1 MAQTNFRDLL
11 ERTKTT
17 LQLKCIAGAQGLSRL
32 LHVDIFVTRAG
43 LLLAPVETNY
53 PPDKTILV
61 LGRKELSYF
70 QQLRGVQRSNSVRA
84 MLDTSPLAIM
94 VTRGQEVPRIL
105 INACLERTIPLFV
118 SPLPTQRLMSELE
131 IWIDENSRE
140 SISMHGVLVDVLG
153 VGILIVGPSAIGKS
167 EAALELITRGH
178 RLVADDLIQ
187 IEKHR
192 PKTLVGKGRPLVRHH
207 MEIRGL
213 GIISIEALFGP
224 SAVRD
229 HKVIEMVVELEEW
242 QPQKEY
248 DRLGIDEQHREIL
261 DVKLPLLTIPVR
273 PGRSVSTII
282 EVAARDRL
290 LKERG
295 INTAKMFHESYDR
308 VIENRRSGQTVE

>member
-1 MAQTNFRDLL
+1 MTQTYLRDLL
-11 ERTKTT
+11 EKTKPL
-17 LQLKCIAGAQGLSRL
+17 LQLKCVAGAQGLSRQ
-32 LHVDIFVTRAG
+32 LHPDIIVTRAG

-53 PPDKTILV
+53 PPDRTILV

-70 QQLRGVQRSNSVRA
+70 EQLRGIQRSRSVRA
-84 MLDTSPLAIM
+84 LLDTAPLAIM
-94 VTRGQEVPRIL
+94 VTRAQEVPRIL
-105 INACLERTIPLFV
+105 INECLERSVPLFV
-118 SPLPTQRLMSELE
+118 TPLPTQRFMTELKE
-131 IWIDENSRE
+131 WIDENSRE

-187 IEKHR
+187 IEKH
-192 PKTLVGKGRPLVRHH
+192 PPTTIVGKGRPLVRHH

-229 HKVIEMVVELEEW
+229 HKIIEMVVELEEW

-248 DRLGIDEQHREIL
+248 DRLGIDEMHREIL
-261 DVKLPLLTIPVR
+261 GVKLPLLTIPVR

-295 INTAKMFHESYDR
+295 INTAKLFHESYDR
-308 VIENRRSGQTVE
+308 VIEHRRSGQTIE

>member
-1 MAQTNFRDLL
+1 MAQTTLRDLL
-11 ERTKTT
+11 EKTKPI
-17 LQLKCIAGAQGLSRL
+17 LQLKCVAGAQGLQRL
-32 LHVDIFVTRAG
+32 LHPDILVTRAG
-43 LLLAPVETNY
+43 LLLAPVDTNY
-53 PPDKTILV
+53 PPERTILV

-70 QQLRGVQRSNSVRA
+70 EQLRGAQRGRSVRA
-84 MLDTSPLAIM
+84 MLDAAPLAIV

-105 INACLERTIPLFV
+105 INECLERVVPLFV
-118 SPLPTQRLMSELE
+118 SPLPTQRLMDGLE
-131 IWIDENSRE
+131 VWIDENSRE
-140 SISMHGVLVDVLG
+140 SLSMHGVLVDVLG

-192 PKTLVGKGRPLVRHH
+192 PATLVGQGRPLVRHH

-229 HKVIEMVVELEEW
+229 HKIIEMVVELEEW
-242 QPQKEY
+242 QPRKEY
-248 DRLGIDEQHREIL
+248 DRLGIDEQQREIL
-261 DVKLPLLTIPVR
+261 GVKLPLMTIPVR

-290 LKERG
+290 LKQRG
-295 INTAKMFHESYDR
+295 INSAKLFHESYDR
-308 VIENRRSGQTVE
+308 VIENRRSGQTIE